1 MGAIFRMKRRSHKLL
16 MTSLGISVLVHLV
29 GIWGFYKNP
38 LVFSPSHLFSP
49 KHKSVESLASNKEAE
64 KEEKGVAL
72 EEALNQMIRLHPQ
85 LQSPFDLESIAQKAH
100 LLPEEEKSSF
110 EVHSPF
116 HKL

>member
-1 MGAIFRMKRRSHKLL
+1 MKRRSHKLL

-72 EEALNQMIRLHPQ
+72 EEALNQMIYDVSLDDAFMNEREHLH
-85 LQSPFDLESIAQKAH
+85 ESRERREQAADERRERAEAAKKEGSA
-100 LLPEEEKSSF
+100 K
-110 EVHSPF
+110 
-116 HKL
+116 